1 MKYYSAIISLFVFT
15 LLAIIS
21 LLYFSNITRN
31 IEKQNYTLKDQIK
44 FIEDQININEIEYS
58 LYNSYEYL
66 SKLKKI
72 YFEEIN
78 LTQEY
83 KFQRIKYTDFKSK
96 NLDNFYTVA
105 IE

>member
-1 MKYYSAIISLFVFT
+1 MKYYSAIFSLFVFT

-78 LTQEY
+78 LTKEY